1 MKIIRLILLNVTIG
15 FALCFLTF
23 SVLDWYN
30 PLMGF
35 TTNAVS
41 SKLLILFCLTAIFSS
56 VPAILDIL
64 KQKK

>member
-41 SKLLILFCLTAIFSS
+41 SKLLIFFCLTAILSS